1 MVTINPTSAR
11 LMHVMW
17 CFLEILSSVF
27 LQKGFWAAAPR
38 QKRKNSPRKPRASQ
52 QKRSARSGQGNG
64 GGPFDFWR
72 FMRYLATLAIW
83 SFVALCLIVGWF
95 ALDLPRVDFATEITR
110 RPSITLTASDGSLLT
125 SYGDQYGETLS
136 VDDMSPWIAKA
147 VLAIEDR
154 RFYQHWGVDP
164 IGLLR
169 AIVANLQAGRTVQG
183 GSTITQQTA
192 KNVFLT
198 QERTLKR
205 KVQELLLAFWLEWT
219 FSKDQILS
227 LYLNR
232 VYLGAGTYGMEAASR
247 KYFGISARRVN
258 SYQAA
263 VLAGLLKA
271 PSRYNP
277 RHSRENAHKRAK
289 VVLQAMVDAE
299 MLHANQAATASRH
312 GRNYLKTIPSYS
324 TTGRYFSDFVLDQ
337 LGDLV
342 GTINTDVTVKTTLH
356 PGAQE
361 SAERALKTILNQYG
375 KPRHVDQ
382 GAVVV
387 MSPDGA
393 LRAIV
398 GGLDYRESQYNRA
411 TQAQRQP
418 GSAFKPFV
426 YLAALESDDITLET
440 LVDDAPLTIKD
451 WSPENFDRTFR
462 GPITVREAFARSIN
476 TAAVRL
482 GLQTGLKRVA
492 QTARRFGLTVSDIG
506 AESPAMTLGTES
518 NTLLSLTT
526 AYAPFANGGF
536 SVWPHTILEVTTHSG
551 HTLYKRL
558 ESHRSRLME
567 TEDVADMNDLL
578 SASLSWGTGRSA
590 ALHTH
595 PGGAKTGTSQ
605 DYRDALYIGYTANY
619 ITGVWVGND
628 DSRPMKGVT
637 GSTLPAMTWKKVM
650 KDLHRG
656 LPPQKIPFSDKS
668 NAGMLGAESRTNS
681 DSADQ
686 IDRLQNIF
694 GRR

>member
-1 MVTINPTSAR
+1 MAVHKKKKI
-11 LMHVMW
+11 
-17 CFLEILSSVF
+17 
-27 LQKGFWAAAPR
+27 
-38 QKRKNSPRKPRASQ
+38 SPRKSRTSRQHPSPRRG
-52 QKRSARSGQGNG
+52 KESG
-64 GGPFDFWR
+64 PSHFWR
-72 FMRYLATLAIW
+72 FMRHVATVAIW
-83 SFVALCLIVGWF
+83 GFVALCVVVGWF

-125 SYGDQYGETLS
+125 SYGDQYGDTLS
-136 VDDMSPWIAKA
+136 VDEMSPWISKA

-154 RFYQHWGVDP
+154 RFYQHIGVDP

-169 AIVANLQAGRTVQG
+169 ALAANWRAGRTVQG

-192 KNVFLT
+192 KNLFLT

-205 KVQELLLAFWLEWT
+205 KVQELLLSFWLEWT
-219 FSKDQILS
+219 FSKKQILS

-247 KYFGISARRVN
+247 KYFGVSARHVN
-258 SYQAA
+258 TYQAA

-277 RHSRENAHKRAK
+277 RYSRDNAHKRST
-289 VVLQAMVDAE
+289 VVLQAMVDFGALQE
-299 MLHANQAATASRH
+299 EKAATVMRSGRH
-312 GRNYLKTIPSYS
+312 YLETLPSYS
-324 TTGRYFSDFVLDQ
+324 PTGRYFSDFVLDR
-337 LGDLV
+337 LSDLV
-342 GTINTDVTVKTTLH
+342 GTVNTDVTVKTTLSPH
-356 PGAQE
+356 AQE
-361 SAERALKTILNQYG
+361 NAEQALKTVLKQYG
-375 KPRHVDQ
+375 KQRHVDQ

-398 GGLDYRESQYNRA
+398 GGIDYRKSQYNRA

-426 YLAALESDDITLET
+426 YLAALEGNHVTLET
-440 LVDDAPLTIKD
+440 LINDAPLTIKN

-476 TAAVRL
+476 TVAVRL
-482 GLQTGLKRVA
+482 GLQTGLGNVA
-492 QTARRFGLTVSDIG
+492 QTARRFGLHISDVG

-518 NTLLSLTT
+518 NTLLDLTT
-526 AYAPFANGGF
+526 AYASFANGGF
-536 SVWPHTILEVTTHSG
+536 SVWPHAILEVKTRAG

-558 ESHRSRLME
+558 GNGRSRLIE
-567 TEDVADMNDLL
+567 PGDVADMNDLL
-578 SASLSWGTGRSA
+578 SASLRWGTGRSA
-590 ALHTH
+590 ALHGY

-605 DYRDALYIGYTANY
+605 DHRDALYVGYTADY
-619 ITGVWVGND
+619 VTGIWVGND
-628 DSRPMKGVT
+628 EGRPMKGVT

-650 KDLHRG
+650 KALHRG
-656 LPPQKIPFSDKS
+656 LPPKEIPHSDKNDNGLLETQS
-668 NAGMLGAESRTNS
+668 ETIENP
-681 DSADQ
+681 ADQ

-694 GRR
+694 GRY